1 MADQRQ
7 ATLNF
12 LDPKVVSELAG
23 LDLVARLVV
32 EGFLTGLHKSPY
44 HGFSV
49 EFAEHRQYMP
59 GDPIRHVDWKIYA
72 KSDRF
77 YVKMYEEETNLRALL
92 LVDSSA
98 SMGYASP
105 GQLTKLR
112 YGTLVGAALA
122 YLMVHQQDS
131 VGLLT
136 YADAV
141 QKFIPPRATKTHL
154 QVLYAELN
162 RLTPALT
169 TNTRHSLK
177 DLADRIHRRGLI
189 VLISDLMD
197 DPEGVMTALKHFR
210 HRKHEVIV
218 FHVLDPHEIDFPFRD
233 VEGFIDMETKRE
245 ILTQPWEIATDY
257 RKNFE
262 EWRAKYARMCRENH
276 IDYVPLDTRVPF
288 DTALLAYL
296 EKRRRLG

>member
-1 MADQRQ
+1 VSPRGDALR
-7 ATLNF
+7 F
-12 LDPKVVSELAG
+12 LDPKVVGELKS

-77 YVKMYEEETNLRALL
+77 YVKMYEEETNLRGYLL
-92 LVDSSA
+92 MDTSA

-105 GQLTKLR
+105 GNLTKLR
-112 YGTLVGAALA
+112 YGSYLAAALA
-122 YLMVHQQDS
+122 YLMINQQDS

-136 YADAV
+136 FGESV
-141 QKFIPPRATKTHL
+141 NRFIPPRAVKNHL
-154 QVLYAELN
+154 KIIYTELE
-162 RLTPALT
+162 ALKPT
-169 TNTRHSLK
+169 AGTNTLKSLQ

-197 DPEGVMTALKHFR
+197 DPRGVLTSLKHFR
-210 HRKHEVIV
+210 HKKHEVIV
-218 FHVLDPHEIDFPFRD
+218 FHVLDPFERDFPFKD
-233 VEGFIDMETKRE
+233 ESGFVDMETGRE
-245 ILTQPWEIATDY
+245 VLTQPWEIAKDY
-257 RKNFE
+257 RRKFG
-262 EWRAKYARMCRENH
+262 EWQAEYARLCRENM
-276 IDYVPLDTRVPF
+276 IDYIAVDTSVPF
-288 DTALLAYL
+288 DRSLLAYL
-296 EKRRRLG
+296 EKRKRLG